1 MKESDVRIL
10 AAEGTFEGKPLH
22 GKVEET
28 HISWVILTRK
38 DAFKIKKPVKLSF
51 LDFSTLELRR
61 QKCERE
67 IELNSRFSKIYLSVL
82 PVRFVNG
89 NWQIGGDAGELTDY
103 AVHMKRMA
111 LSKKMDTLL
120 KARKV
125 KQEAMKALAHEVAR
139 FHQRA
144 EIITRPFDLAVA
156 RNTFNDIKLVLDFVI
171 EKLGHQFSEIMEQSM
186 VWSDQFLKSHAA
198 RIQQR
203 IDRGF
208 IRDVHGDLHSRNI
221 FLYRK
226 PVLFDCI
233 EFNDP
238 MRQIDVLYEIAFLCM
253 DLEAY
258 EQKNLSR
265 YFLTEYKKKFRCFD
279 CKEDESI
286 FIYYKCLRANVRAKV
301 NVMSATQADSSKK
314 LLYHCEEAKKYLLLM
329 NDYMKEIQA
338 DYHSMC
344 PLILTKLY

>member
-1 MKESDVRIL
+1 MKESDVRKM
-10 AAEGTFEGKPLH
+10 AVEGTFEGKPLH

-82 PVRFVNG
+82 PIRLVND
-89 NWQIGGDAGELTDY
+89 NWRIGGNDGELIDY
-103 AVHMKRMA
+103 SVHMKRMA
-111 LSKKMDTLL
+111 SSKKMDILL
-120 KARKV
+120 KAGKV
-125 KQEAMKALAHEVAR
+125 KHEAMKALALEVVR
-139 FHQRA
+139 FHQQA
-144 EIITRPFDLAVA
+144 EIITRPFDLTVA
-156 RNTFNDIKLVLDFVI
+156 RNTFNDLKLVLDFVI
-171 EKLGHQFSEIMEQSM
+171 KDLGYKYSEIIKQSM
-186 VWSDQFLKSHAA
+186 TWSDQFLKSHAGHM
-198 RIQQR
+198 QQR
-203 IDRGF
+203 IDHGF

-258 EQKNLSR
+258 GQMNLSR
-265 YFLTEYKKKFRCFD
+265 YFLTEYKKKFRCFE
-279 CKEDESI
+279 CKEDESL
-286 FIYYKCLRANVRAKV
+286 FFYYKCLRANVRAKV
-301 NVMSATQADSSKK
+301 NVMSASQADTSEE
-314 LLYHCEEAKKYLLLM
+314 LRYHCEEAKKYLLLM
-329 NDYMKEIQA
+329 SDYMAEISTQ
-338 DYHSMC
+338 
-344 PLILTKLY
+344 

>member
-22 GKVEET
+22 GTVEET

-51 LDFSTLELRR
+51 LDFSTLELRK

-82 PVRFVNG
+82 PIRSVNG
-89 NWQIGGDAGELTDY
+89 NWQIGGDDGELIDY
-103 AVHMKRMA
+103 AVHMKRMSS
-111 LSKKMDTLL
+111 SKKMDNLL
-120 KARKV
+120 KAGKV
-125 KQEAMKALAHEVAR
+125 NQEALKALAHEVAR
-139 FHQRA
+139 FHQKA
-144 EIITRPFDLAVA
+144 EIITRPFDLDVA
-156 RNTFNDIKLVLDFVI
+156 RNTFNDIQLVLDFVKK
-171 EKLGHQFSEIMEQSM
+171 ELGNQYSEIIEQS
-186 VWSDQFLKSHAA
+186 VTWSDQFLKSHGGRMQE
-198 RIQQR
+198 RIN
-203 IDRGF
+203 RGF

-233 EFNDP
+233 EFNDV

-258 EQKNLSR
+258 DQKNLSH
-265 YFLTEYKKKFRCFD
+265 YFLAEYKKKFICFE
-279 CKEDESI
+279 CKEDESL

-301 NVMSATQADSSKK
+301 NVMSASQADTTEE
-314 LLYHCEEAKKYLLLM
+314 LRYHCEEAKKYLLLM
-329 NDYMKEIQA
+329 SDYMTEISTQ
-338 DYHSMC
+338 
-344 PLILTKLY
+344 

>member
-1 MKESDVRIL
+1 MKEIDVRIL
-10 AAEGTFEGKPLH
+10 AAEGTFEGKPLN

-38 DAFKIKKPVKLSF
+38 HAFKIKKPVKLSF

-67 IELNSRFSKIYLSVL
+67 IELNSRFSKIYLSVVPIRL
-82 PVRFVNG
+82 VNG
-89 NWQIGGDAGELTDY
+89 SWQIGGDGGELIDY

-111 LSKKMDTLL
+111 LSKKMDNLL
-120 KARKV
+120 NAGKV
-125 KQEAMKALAHEVAR
+125 KRAAMKALAHEVAR
-139 FHQRA
+139 FHLNA
-144 EIITRPFDLAVA
+144 EIITRPFDLVVA
-156 RNTFNDIKLVLDFVI
+156 RNTFNDIHQLLDFVI
-171 EKLGHQFSEIMEQSM
+171 EKLGHQFSEIIEQSI
-186 VWSDQFLKSHAA
+186 VWSDRFLKSHAA

-203 IDRGF
+203 IDHGF

-258 EQKNLSR
+258 DQKNLSR
-265 YFLTEYKKKFRCFD
+265 YFLTEYKKKFQCFE
-279 CKEDESI
+279 CKEDESL

-301 NVMSATQADSSKK
+301 NVMSATQADTNEE
-314 LLYHCEEAKKYLLLM
+314 LLYHIEESKKYLLLITE
-329 NDYMKEIQA
+329 YMAEIST
-338 DYHSMC
+338 D
-344 PLILTKLY
+344 